1 MESQECCDPARRMAQ
16 RSSVRQYSNAPPWR
30 PASTLDDWVGKE
42 ARPISL
48 RQLMVFGRSLTEARL
63 ISSAN
68 YVRTELPTRLAHRIR
83 DMQTLPY
90 VVVTNPHIS
99 QVYELYYKA
108 FESLRRVREIKT
120 LEDNEKFCQKISQ
133 TLQEHLTVIPKLA
146 MGVLECRD
154 LMKPEDMDKFMNTI
168 LRSRI
173 SRRVI
178 AEQHLALTETFN
190 SPWHFPSSTIT
201 TDPTTEFVGEVF
213 LRCNAGEVV
222 RRCGDAVSAL
232 CSAAYGSSVVLPSIM
247 LSGHTSATFPYILS
261 HLEYIIGELL
271 RNSIQA
277 IVERQKSN
285 PENRKGEPPAIEVT
299 VCEAPQHVIIR
310 VSDQG
315 GGIPRDILPHLW
327 SFSKGPRSSQRLENL
342 RGVPKMAATLQELRV
357 SSDLPPGLSS
367 PSPSTSSHHSHHSH
381 SSASKVER
389 AEKESHAHD
398 SSLSSLSSRPPN
410 LRLGMGLPLSRV
422 YAEYWAGSLELH
434 SLEGYGVD
442 AFLQISKLGNKNEQ
456 LTMRASIDAV

>member
-1 MESQECCDPARRMAQ
+1 MLRSCSQNGSKIFRLTSRVGHRPLQ
-16 RSSVRQYSNAPPWR
+16 RYNSAPTSYVRQFGNAPPWR
-30 PASTLDDWVGKE
+30 PASTLDEWVGRE

-120 LEDNEKFCQKISQ
+120 LEDNESFCKKIAQ

-146 MGVLECRD
+146 MGILECRD
-154 LMKPEDMDKFMNTI
+154 LMRPEDMDKFMNTI

-190 SPWHFPSSTIT
+190 SPWHFPSTTSTL
-201 TDPTTEFVGEVF
+201 DPSTEFVGEVF

-222 RRCGDAVSAL
+222 RRCGDAVTSL
-232 CSAAYGSSVVLPSIM
+232 CAAAYGPTVSLPTIS

-277 IVERQKSN
+277 IVERQTPS
-285 PENRKGEPPAIEVT
+285 PPPIEVT
-299 VCEAPQHVIIR
+299 VCEAAQHVIIR

-315 GGIPRDILPHLW
+315 GGIPRDVLPHIW
-327 SFSKGPRSSQRLENL
+327 SFSKGPRSDQRLENL

-357 SSDLPPGLSS
+357 SNDLPPGLS
-367 PSPSTSSHHSHHSH
+367 TSKKE
-381 SSASKVER
+381 APKTEG
-389 AEKESHAHD
+389 EKAHD
-398 SSLSSLSSRPPN
+398 SSLSTLSSRPPN

-456 LTMRASIDAV
+456 LTMRASMDAV